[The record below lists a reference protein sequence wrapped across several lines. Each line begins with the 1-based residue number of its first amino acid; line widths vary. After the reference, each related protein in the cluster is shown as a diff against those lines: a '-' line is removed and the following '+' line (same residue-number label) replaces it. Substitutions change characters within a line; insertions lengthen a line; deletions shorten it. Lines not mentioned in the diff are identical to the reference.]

1 MLKLAVRVPG
11 GGQLVDGVQA
21 AALLGSFLAE
31 SADRISRRASKALK
45 NELVQGLSWQQRRRA
60 IPSYVQE
67 LGSLLLERGEA
78 APRLWG
84 EVVRPHGASYFE
96 ARRDPGDLVREFRVL
111 EQSVIEEWDRKRGP
125 MDRAVL
131 QLLTTCI
138 GEGTSAAVA
147 GYVHRLRTE
156 RVEFRESALIETIL
170 SYLNEGILV
179 IEADGTFSYATLPAY
194 ELFGTELHDALGQ
207 SLTEPAMEQLL
218 RRLQARTVDG
228 TPLGPQDLAPL
239 ETLRSGK
246 SPGASFVRIHEGGAE
261 RILEVT
267 ALPIWQEG
275 SAGERLRDLRGAII
289 TVRDR
294 TESYRKSESLRR
306 ANEELAELHARLL
319 HRSRSQAMGEL
330 ASGAAHALNNLLN
343 AMNLR
348 LRLLRESPTPA
359 QIDALERS
367 IGDIAALVSRLQEFA
382 ERRPAGAAGSTDLD
396 AIVREAL
403 ALARPEAQ
411 RTGEGEVRLVTEL
424 RAPPPVRANTSALRE
439 MLVSLMLYAHE
450 QLAAGGELRLSTE
463 PLASGGARCT
473 LAYQTTGGA
482 PPQAEAWFEP
492 FMGAEAPASIALVA
506 ASAREPMTHWGGALD
521 ARSLPDGAD
530 FILTFAPVATEAP
543 RPEPMIMTTPLTHR
557 TVLVVD
563 DDPDNATMLAE
574 VLAAEGHETD
584 MATTG
589 KEALAKWRER
599 EFDVALVDLLMPDLS
614 GTQIAAE
621 LLKVRPGARIALV
634 TGWELDAEQRKAAPV
649 HAIFRKPVDLT
660 RLLAFLGPVAQE
672 PAPAP

>member
-1 MLKLAVRVPG
+1 M
-11 GGQLVDGVQA
+11 DGVQA

-31 SADRISRRASKALK
+31 SADRISRRASRALK
-45 NELVQGLSWQQRRRA
+45 HELVHGLSWQQRRRA
-60 IPSYVQE
+60 VPSYVQE
-67 LGSLLLERGEA
+67 LGALLLERGEA

-84 EVVRPHGASYFE
+84 EMVRPYGASCFE
-96 ARRDPGDLVREFRVL
+96 ARRDVGDLVREFRVL
-111 EQSVIEEWDRKRGP
+111 EETIIEEWDRRMGP
-125 MDRAVL
+125 MNRSVL
-131 QLLTTCI
+131 HLLTTCI
-138 GEGTSAAVA
+138 CEGTSAAVA

-170 SYLNEGILV
+170 SYLDEGILL

-194 ELFGTELHDALGQ
+194 ELFGSELHDALGQ
-207 SLTEPAMEQLL
+207 SLTDLTMEQLL
-218 RRLQARTVDG
+218 RRLHARTLDD
-228 TPLGPQDLAPL
+228 TPLRPKDLAPL
-239 ETLRSGK
+239 ETLRAGK
-246 SPGASFVRIHEGGAE
+246 SPGASFIRIHEGDSE

-275 SAGERLRDLRGAII
+275 GAGEGRRDLRGAIV

-306 ANEELAELHARLL
+306 ANTELAELHARLL

-348 LRLLRESPTPA
+348 LRLLRESPTSE

-367 IGDIAALVSRLQEFA
+367 IGDIANLVSRLQDFA
-382 ERRPAGAAGSTDLD
+382 AQRPAGAAGPTDLD
-396 AIVREAL
+396 AVVSEAL
-403 ALARPEAQ
+403 ALARPEGQ
-411 RTGEGEVRLVTEL
+411 RTGEGEVRLVTDL
-424 RAPPPVRANTSALRE
+424 KAPPPILANTTALRE
-439 MLVSLMLYAHE
+439 ILVSLMLYAHE
-450 QLAAGGELRLSTE
+450 QLAAGGELRIATEALSE
-463 PLASGGARCT
+463 GGARFA
-473 LAYQTTGGA
+473 LAYRTSAGA
-482 PPQAEAWFEP
+482 PPRAEAWFEP
-492 FMGAEAPASIALVA
+492 FLGAEAPASVALVT
-506 ASAREPMTHWGGALD
+506 ASARDAVTQWGGALD
-521 ARSLPDGAD
+521 ARSLPDGAE
-530 FILTFAPVATEAP
+530 FILTFAPVATKAP
-543 RPEPMIMTTPLTHR
+543 RPEPLIMTTETTHR

-574 VLAAEGHETD
+574 VLAAEGHDTD

-599 EFDVALVDLLMPDLS
+599 EFDVALVDLLMPDMS

-634 TGWELDAEQRKAAPV
+634 TGWELDAEQRRAAPV
-649 HAIFRKPVDLT
+649 HAIFHKPVDLMQ
-660 RLLAFLGPVAQE
+660 LLAFLGPVAQE

>member
-1 MLKLAVRVPG
+1 MNGA
-11 GGQLVDGVQA
+11 QA
-21 AALLGSFLAE
+21 AVLLGSFLAE
-31 SADRISRRASKALK
+31 SADRISRRASKELK
-45 NELVQGLSWQQRRRA
+45 HELVQGLSWQQRRRA

-96 ARRDPGDLVREFRVL
+96 ARRDSGDLVREFRVL
-111 EQSVIEEWDRKRGP
+111 EQSVIDEWDRKMGP

-131 QLLTTCI
+131 QLLTACI

-170 SYLNEGILV
+170 SYLDEGILLV
-179 IEADGTFSYATLPAY
+179 EADGTFSYATLPAY
-194 ELFGTELHDALGQ
+194 ELFGTELRAALGQ
-207 SLTEPAMEQLL
+207 SLSDPAMGLL
-218 RRLQARTVDG
+218 LQRLNARTVEG
-228 TPLGPQDLAPL
+228 EPIGPKDLAPL
-239 ETLRSGK
+239 ESLRAGTE
-246 SPGASFVRIHEGGAE
+246 PGASFVRIHEGGAE

-267 ALPIWQEG
+267 PLPIWQEG
-275 SAGERLRDLRGAII
+275 SAGERLQDLRGAIV

-294 TESYRKSESLRR
+294 TESYRKSESLRQ

-367 IGDIAALVSRLQEFA
+367 VGDIAALVSRLQEFA
-382 ERRPAGAAGSTDLD
+382 ARRPAGVAGSTDLD
-396 AIVREAL
+396 AIVSEAL

-411 RTGEGEVRLVTEL
+411 RTGEGDVRLVTDL
-424 RAPPPVRANTSALRE
+424 RAPPPIRANTSALRE

-473 LAYQTTGGA
+473 LAYRTGGA
-482 PPQAEAWFEP
+482 PPEAEAWFEP
-492 FMGAEAPASIALVA
+492 FLGAEGPASIALVA

-521 ARSLPDGAD
+521 ARSLPDGAE

-543 RPEPMIMTTPLTHR
+543 RPEPITMTTPLTHR

-599 EFDVALVDLLMPDLS
+599 EFDVALVDLLMPDMS

-634 TGWELDAEQRKAAPV
+634 TGWELDAEQRKTAPV

-672 PAPAP
+672 EPAPAP